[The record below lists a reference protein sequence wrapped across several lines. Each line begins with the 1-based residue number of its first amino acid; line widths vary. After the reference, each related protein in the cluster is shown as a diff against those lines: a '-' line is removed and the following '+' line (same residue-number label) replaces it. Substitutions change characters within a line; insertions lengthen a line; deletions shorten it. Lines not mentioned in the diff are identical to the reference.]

1 MRIWYLG
8 RIRAICL
15 LAVFCQQGE
24 LGLCPIRGALK
35 CRIQGFLYRRF
46 RNGLRSFA
54 PVSDS
59 ADCHAKVLGE

>member
-1 MRIWYLG
+1 M
-8 RIRAICL
+8 ICV

-35 CRIQGFLYRRF
+35 RRIQGFLYRRP
-46 RNGLRSFA
+46 RNGLRPFA

-59 ADCHAKVLGE
+59 ANYHAKVLGERFVGHTQ